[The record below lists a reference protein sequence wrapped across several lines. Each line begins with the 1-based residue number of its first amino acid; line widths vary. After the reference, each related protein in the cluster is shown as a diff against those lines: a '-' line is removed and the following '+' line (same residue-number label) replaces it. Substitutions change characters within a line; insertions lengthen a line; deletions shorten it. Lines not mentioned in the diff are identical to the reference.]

1 MDEKTLNYIA
11 KFARTTD
18 VCLSGVETAL
28 DALVKQA
35 KINRKQKLFNVIF
48 GAVAVACVCKI
59 NNLINVVNA
68 HNKKIK
74 ELEAAISEDEQ
85 KGE

>member
-1 MDEKTLNYIA
+1 MDEKTFNYIL
-11 KFARTTD
+11 KFVHTSD

-28 DALVKQA
+28 DALNKQA
-35 KINRKQKLFNVIF
+35 KINRKQTLFNFIF

-59 NNLINVVNA
+59 NKLINVVNA
-68 HNKKIK
+68 HNKKIN
-74 ELEAAISEDEQ
+74 ELEAAISKDEQ